1 VEEWGT
7 RQRDLM
13 ERLPSTLTLSLG
25 CMVPATW
32 ADIWI
37 ASAACPYH
45 NDYRRS
51 SCARSKCFMQ
61 PKHRPSVDTVDAILH
76 TQRFDGLLLHGD
88 KKRSHHHKHTIYPR
102 HHEVFRDMTPQ
113 KTSHSNTAKTM
124 ACCPITKGHA
134 QFIDEPAGTTSQ
146 GACTCFASLGLKHP
160 QKCNDS
166 SSCDACAYRSAG
178 CAFACRRNLPDL
190 LN

>member
-1 VEEWGT
+1 MEEWGT

-124 ACCPITKGHA
+124 ACCPITKR
-134 QFIDEPAGTTSQ
+134 
-146 GACTCFASLGLKHP
+146 TCSVYRRARRYHISGCLHLLRFTRPQASSEM
-160 QKCNDS
+160 Q
-166 SSCDACAYRSAG
+166 
-178 CAFACRRNLPDL
+178 
-190 LN
+190 